1 MTTRAAI
8 LDAVGR
14 PLVIEEVE
22 LRDPGDHEVVV
33 RITAIDV
40 CITDALS
47 ARGDVA
53 AVPPT
58 ILGHAAAGIVEEIG
72 ADVERVRVGER
83 VVVAGT
89 PECGACFWC
98 VRDRPDQCAEMLG
111 GIFPPRVVA
120 TRGDGAAVHADGGVG
135 AFAER
140 MVLREIG
147 VVAVDADISDEHLSL
162 LGCGVTSGV
171 GAVVNLADVRPGSS
185 VAVVGA
191 GALGLWMIQGARV
204 AGAATIIAVEP
215 RAERRALALTVG
227 ATDAVDPGDGDPVE
241 QVHELTGGRG
251 ADCVLEAAGP
261 PEAMTQALAM
271 TRPAGTMVPAGWE
284 TLSSTV
290 TFPAVDFA
298 ISGKRIQSC
307 QFGGAHI
314 RRDVPRFAAMMAAG
328 LLDAE
333 PLIGRRFG
341 LDEANDA
348 LAAALDR
355 ELVTGVIVPGRGLPS
370 SRSSV

>member
-1 MTTRAAI
+1 MTMRAAI
-8 LDAVGR
+8 LEAIGE
-14 PLVIEEVE
+14 PLVVEEVE
-22 LRDPGDHEVVV
+22 LREPGPHEVVV
-33 RITAIDV
+33 AIGAIDV

-53 AVPPT
+53 ATPPT
-58 ILGHAAAGIVEEIG
+58 ILGHAAAGVVQEVG
-72 ADVERVRVGER
+72 AHVDRVRVGER
-83 VVVAGT
+83 VVLAGT

-120 TRGDGAAVHADGGVG
+120 TRADGSAVHADGGVG

-140 MVLREIG
+140 MVVRDIG
-147 VVAVDADISDEHLSL
+147 VVAVDAELSDEHLSL
-162 LGCGVTSGV
+162 LGCGVTTGV
-171 GAVVNLADVRPGSS
+171 GAVVNLADVQPGSS
-185 VAVVGA
+185 VAVVGT
-191 GALGLWMIQGARV
+191 GAVGLWMIQGARL

-215 RAERRALALTVG
+215 RAERRDLARAVG
-227 ATDAVDPGDGDPVE
+227 ATHGIDPRDGDPVE
-241 QVHELTGGRG
+241 QVKELTEGRG
-251 ADCVLEAAGP
+251 ADYVLEAAGP
-261 PEAMTQALAM
+261 PDAMAQALAM

-284 TLSSTV
+284 TLSSEV

-314 RRDVPRFAAMMAAG
+314 RRDIPRFAAMMADG
-328 LLDAE
+328 RLDPE
-333 PLIGRRFG
+333 PLIGRRFA

-355 ELVTGVIVPGRGLPS
+355 EHITGVILPGAGPS
-370 SRSSV
+370 V

>member
-8 LDAVGR
+8 LEAIGE
-14 PLVIEEVE
+14 PLVVEDVE
-22 LRDPGDHEVVV
+22 LRAPGDREVVV
-33 RITAIDV
+33 RIGAVDV

-53 AVPPT
+53 AMPPT
-58 ILGHAAAGIVEEIG
+58 ILGHAAAKVVEEVDG
-72 ADVERVRVGER
+72 QVERVRVGDR

-89 PECGACFWC
+89 PECGECFWC

-120 TRGDGAAVHADGGVG
+120 TRADGTDVHADGGVG
-135 AFAER
+135 VFAER
-140 MVLREIG
+140 MVLRDIG
-147 VVAVDADISDEHLSL
+147 VVTVDADLSDEHLSL

-171 GAVVNLADVRPGSS
+171 GAVLNLAEVQPGAS
-185 VAVVGA
+185 VAVVGS

-215 RAERRALALTVG
+215 RAERRELAQAVG
-227 ATDAVDPGDGDPVE
+227 ATHVVDPGDGDAVAA
-241 QVHELTGGRG
+241 VKELTEGRG

-261 PEAMTQALAM
+261 PEAMAQALAM

-284 TLSSTV
+284 TLASTV
-290 TFPAVDFA
+290 TLPAVDFA

-314 RRDVPRFAAMMAAG
+314 RRDVPRFAAMMAGG

-341 LDEANDA
+341 LDEADDA
-348 LAAALDR
+348 LAAAATR
-355 ELVTGVIVPGRGLPS
+355 EIVTGVIVPA
-370 SRSSV
+370 